1 MAAGHVLAVI
11 SYQRLPIFIV
21 NARACGERGENSHT
35 QDGSFRGSLT
45 RVGQSLYSIPML
57 MKSTSLV
64 PLVESPILL
73 IRSHSSRAPQF
84 PEKFH
89 LAPAPTIAVFERPL
103 NLPVMP
109 PIFALESTTP
119 WNTPSLPSKSNWLER
134 GSVPVPASPKP
145 HTRTSALVSSPMN
158 VPLAFTLPKSEYPA
172 SMPQL
177 RVN

>member
-1 MAAGHVLAVI
+1 MAAGHVVAVI

-35 QDGSFRGSLT
+35 EDGSFQGSLT

-73 IRSHSSRAPQF
+73 IRSHSTRAPQF

-103 NLPVMP
+103 PLTVTP
-109 PIFALESTTP
+109 PPFAFDSTIP
-119 WNTPSLPSKSNWLER
+119 WNTPSLPNKSNSLER
-134 GSVPVPASPKP
+134 GNVPVPASPQP
-145 HTRTSALVSSPMN
+145 QTRASALMSVPRT
-158 VPLAFTLPKSEYPA
+158 VPLAFALPNSAATA
-172 SMPQL
+172 STPQL
-177 RVN
+177 